1 MLYVIE
7 GKSISC
13 VDVSKKFLISLL
25 VARCGREIKAHQDDE
40 GENVAHRHVLQVAKL
55 RDTSVDPGDVIRAS
69 FRGVAGEQKTLLE
82 AAGEELVRNG
92 GTCQG
97 VQDED
102 FGPSFGAAVR

>member
-69 FRGVAGEQKTLLE
+69 FRRVAGEQKTLLE
-82 AAGEELVRNG
+82 AAGEELVRDG

-97 VQDED
+97 VQEED
-102 FGPSFGAAVR
+102 FGPGFGAAVR

>member
-1 MLYVIE
+1 MLHGIE
-7 GKSISC
+7 RKGIAG

-55 RDTSVDPGDVIRAS
+55 RDTSVDPGDVIRTS
-69 FRGVAGEQKTLLE
+69 FRGVACEQKTLLE
-82 AAGEELVRNG
+82 AAGEELVRDG

-97 VQDED
+97 VQEED
-102 FGPSFGAAVR
+102 FGPGFGAAVR